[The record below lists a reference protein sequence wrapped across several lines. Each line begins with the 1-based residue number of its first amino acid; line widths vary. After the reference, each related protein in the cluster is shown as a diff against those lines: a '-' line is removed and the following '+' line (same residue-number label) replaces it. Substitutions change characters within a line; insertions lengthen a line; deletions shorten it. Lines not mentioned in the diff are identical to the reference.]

1 MKKRILS
8 IVLVIA
14 MLVTMLPSTLANV
27 EAKTA
32 QKTGTELVTNG
43 TFESGK
49 NGLEGWYDG
58 DGTFAKSASG
68 IAYSGNYS
76 LQVTVQSGKT
86 ARLRTDIETAAEST
100 SHTLSF
106 AAQTTVGATAVVTV
120 YEYTHD
126 NRIVAK
132 HDVTLTGPLNTFTS
146 KDVTFE
152 TTAKTYKMSV
162 VLTVSGAAGN
172 VFVDNISLVVK
183 ENATIYNNPDD
194 LNDDSALG
202 AADLVHI
209 KKAVVNGTKV
219 NVTKFRDQNTDGTF
233 NALDVDV
240 VRKKLVDNY
249 ESDLTTVQATS
260 DVIGARLETSNTTL
274 SGNAVAVTEKTG
286 TVDLTS
292 VTENASAWHRG
303 YFYTDGYYSQEKFE
317 YTVDIKDGDPLGM
330 FLGGR
335 ITAPAASQYISEGV
349 VVQISPN
356 FYSIY
361 VGNYPNGAVETE
373 NYYPATGASL
383 DAGTYTFGLQL
394 TTFASFTR
402 IIFSVVRNGVEVFAT
417 AYDYSGTASIPAEGS
432 FVVWNTDESKYG
444 LYPRTISYEVGDEVL
459 ETAKNDTF
467 LSVGVHKDRGAVV
480 LHSPNFAS
488 GWNRSYM
495 YTEESYDDES
505 FSFTTY
511 VDSEFGEGAKQ
522 TGMILGARGETVDH
536 NPWSAEANGIQIKF
550 YNNWYEILANTVSVE
565 SENYHHTG
573 FTLDEGTYTF
583 TVDIDTV
590 PEGTLIRITVKRG
603 AKVIHTNSVITTEPV
618 DSEGQFIL
626 WNSGEGDESQIAA
639 NPYPRAVSYQIGEAY
654 EGGVVSDSSAYTLVE
669 NEYDIEEFAFSTE
682 VNYPAQANASADLA
696 LGARITGNMA
706 NSYDKT
712 KGIQVSFHTSGGDGN
727 YIQIY
732 VNGAWYGASILNLTS
747 GKTYD
752 FTVRVSNGDKKTFVL
767 TVMDNGSVFKT
778 ISKEI
783 DAEKSATIA
792 DAGSFAIW
800 STDECK
806 DVLYTMPAKIESSV
820 VVDKNGSAGTVKIAK
835 PEKVDTSNQAYL
847 ALEGPYTYEK
857 FEITTTVTDEA
868 TPFLVLGARMNGISE
883 NPNKYQGA
891 TIALYSNFYE
901 VYAPTYGTPKGAENY
916 HTSQAA
922 LTVGE
927 EYTFTLQVIGDYLYF
942 ETLQDGTLL
951 HSKAFDLSG
960 ILPEKGSFMVWSR
973 DTVRTISYK
982 MPYLVTQSSDI
993 KVPEGAES
1001 DTVTLTEPTS
1011 NYATLAV
1018 LGDYTN
1024 EYFEFTTTITDPT
1037 VSGGHLVIGAGVD
1050 GGYGNIPK
1058 TSNTGVMFHFYD
1070 TFYQI
1075 EQPYQTN
1082 LKAKSIALTAGE
1094 QYTFGIKVETLDNST
1109 VFTLVVTQNGSLV
1122 HTYTYTHDSAIDVK
1136 GNFVVWTKNYGEV
1149 AYEMPKDLLVGSDVV
1164 VSTDE
1169 TIQEAKLVSTND
1181 PKEGSA
1187 NTLTLDGDYTTEQF
1201 EFTTCPGT
1209 NQTGAGNMNIGLRFD
1224 GATKSPY
1231 AGTGIIVRIY
1241 SNFYQ
1246 VYQVTGGSYSHIKDK
1261 NYNTSGLVLDMSKEV
1276 TFNVRIDDV
1285 NKLLYITVTQG
1296 NNTGTSSVDISA
1308 ATSTS
1313 GDFVLWRF
1321 NNNADI
1327 TYKMPTF
1334 VTEQN
1339 PAALYA
1345 TSTLGFDMYAHI
1357 GPSNGVYTDENGVFH
1372 TDGTNYR
1379 NVTTLQE
1386 YKDAGFNAYLMHGS
1400 DAVNSAAMGDSAHW
1414 FPEFMEQ
1421 CETVGLDVIV
1431 FDSVIHDLAASE
1443 TSLVGDGAAYATQA
1457 DLQAAIQT
1465 ALSQYWDYPAFK
1477 GISLVDEPTYK
1488 QFTATAQVINAINAI
1503 KAETGRD
1510 IYIHTVLLPFNGTKN
1525 TMYEK
1530 YTGKAYGITNIGSLW
1545 ADMKEAYGTYVD
1557 AYLTNVADPYF
1568 SVDIY
1573 PNVVSNGNNTVM
1585 SEYFYNLQY
1594 VVQQANAKDKDVHL
1608 TIQSTGNDDGLKD
1621 PTEADIRFQLNSAL
1635 GFGVKD
1641 IRYYTYWMFPN
1652 YTLGYN
1658 TAIMNSDGTKNIY
1671 DEVQA
1676 ANIDAQK
1683 MAQVMLNFDYVK
1695 SAAKGSSDAISNLTT
1710 STLDNVT
1717 ITSASQPTVVNQLA
1731 DTTNGYTGYMVLNA
1745 SVPSA
1750 GNVDAVTLTIS
1761 NYNYATYYVNGV
1773 AKTVK
1778 LTDGKLSLDIAA
1790 GDGVFVIPHN

>member
-1 MKKRILS
+1 
-8 IVLVIA
+8 
-14 MLVTMLPSTLANV
+14 MLVTMLPSSLANV

-49 NGLEGWYDG
+49 NGLEGWYDA
-58 DGTFAKSASG
+58 DGTFARSASG
-68 IAYSGNYS
+68 TAHNGSYS
-76 LQVTVQSGKT
+76 LEVTVQSGKT

-100 SHTLSF
+100 SHTLTF
-106 AAQTTVGATAVVTV
+106 AAQTTVEATAVVTV

-132 HDVTLTGPLNTFTS
+132 HDATLNGPLTSFTGAT
-146 KDVTFE
+146 DVTFE
-152 TTAKTYKMSV
+152 TTANTYKMSV
-162 VLTVSGAAGN
+162 VLTVSGAAGT
-172 VFVDNISLVVK
+172 VFVDDISLVVK

-249 ESDLTTVQATS
+249 KSDLAAVQATS

-274 SGNAVAVTEKTG
+274 SGNAVAVTEKAG

-292 VTENASAWHRG
+292 LTENASAWHRG

-317 YTVDIKDGDPLGM
+317 YTVELQDGDPMGM

-335 ITAPAASQYISEGV
+335 ITAPAHNQYVSEGV
-349 VVQISPN
+349 VVHLKDN
-356 FYSIY
+356 FYQLY
-361 VGNYPNGAVETE
+361 VDGYHDSNKTPVETK
-373 NYYPATGASL
+373 NYYPTTGAAL
-383 DAGTYTFGLQL
+383 DAGTYTFGLQV
-394 TTFASFTR
+394 TTFANFTR
-402 IIFSVVRNGVEVFAT
+402 ILFTVAKNGVEVYAT
-417 AYDYSGTASIPAEGS
+417 SYDHSDNTSIPAEGS
-432 FVVWNTDESKYG
+432 FVVWNSNEASA
-444 LYPRTISYEVGDEVL
+444 LYPRTISYEVGDSVL
-459 ETAKNDTF
+459 ETTTNDTF
-467 LSVGVHKDRGAVV
+467 LSVATHEDRGAVV
-480 LHSPNFAS
+480 LHTPNFAS

-522 TGMILGARGETVDH
+522 KGMILGARGETVDH
-536 NPWSAEANGIQIKF
+536 NPWTAEANGIQIKF

-565 SENYHHTG
+565 SENYYYTG
-573 FTLDEGTYTF
+573 LALDEGTYTF

-590 PEGTLIRITVKRG
+590 SEGTLIKIIVKRG
-603 AKVIHTNSVITTEPV
+603 DKVIHTNSVITTETV

-626 WNSGEGDESQIAA
+626 WNSGEGDESQTAA
-639 NPYPRAVSYQIGEAY
+639 NPYPRAVSYQIGDAY
-654 EGGVVSDSSAYTLVE
+654 ESRVTNSSSAYTIIE
-669 NEYDIEEFAFSTE
+669 NEYDVEEFAFTTE
-682 VNYPAQANASADLA
+682 VNYPETANAYADLSI
-696 LGARITGNMA
+696 GARITGNMA

-732 VNGAWYGASILNLTS
+732 VDGAWYGASILNLTS

-752 FTVRVSNGDKKTFVL
+752 FTVRVSNDEKKTFVL

-820 VVDKNGSAGTVKIAK
+820 IVDKNGSAGTVKIAK
-835 PEKVDTSNQAYL
+835 PENDDANNQAYF

-868 TPFLVLGARMNGISE
+868 TPFLILGARMSGISE

-901 VYAPTYGTPKGAENY
+901 VYAPTFGTWKGAGNY
-916 HTSQAA
+916 HITQAD

-942 ETLQDGTLL
+942 ETLQDGTVL
-951 HSKAFDLSG
+951 HTKTIELAG

-982 MPYLVTQSSDI
+982 MPYLVTQGSDI

-1018 LGDYTN
+1018 LGDYTS

-1037 VSGGHLVIGAGVD
+1037 VSGGHLIIGAGVD

-1058 TSNTGVMFHFYD
+1058 TSNAGVMFHFYD
-1070 TFYQI
+1070 GFYQI

-1082 LKAKSIALTAGE
+1082 LKAKSITLTAGE
-1094 QYTFGIKVETLDNST
+1094 EYTFGIKVETLSDST
-1109 VFTLVVTQNGSLV
+1109 IFTLVVTQEGTLV
-1122 HTYTYTHDSAIDVK
+1122 HTYTYTHGSAIDVN

-1149 AYEMPKDLLVGSDVV
+1149 SYEMPKDLLVGSDVV
-1164 VSTDE
+1164 VSADE
-1169 TIQEAKLVSTND
+1169 AIQEVKLVSSSD

-1261 NYNTSGLVLDMSKEV
+1261 NYNTSGLVLDMSKEA

-1296 NNTGTSSVDISA
+1296 NNTGTSTVDISA
-1308 ATSTS
+1308 TTSTS

-1327 TYKMPTF
+1327 TYKMPTLI
-1334 VTEQN
+1334 TEQN

-1345 TSTLGFDMYAHI
+1345 QSNKAFDMYAHI

-1400 DAVNSAAMGDSAHW
+1400 DAVNSAAMADSAHW

-1421 CETVGLDVIV
+1421 CETVGLGVIV
-1431 FDSVIHDLAASE
+1431 FDSVIHNLAASE
-1443 TSLVGDGAAYATQA
+1443 TSLVGSGAAYATQA

-1488 QFTATAQVINAINAI
+1488 QFTATAQVIEAINAI

-1530 YTGKAYGITNIGSLW
+1530 YTGETLGFFENLFAN
-1545 ADMKEAYGTYVD
+1545 MKEAYSTYVD
-1557 AYLTNVADPYF
+1557 AYLTDVDDPYF

-1573 PNVVSNGNNTVM
+1573 PNVVSDGNAIVM

-1594 VVQQANAKDKDVHL
+1594 VVQQAAAQNKDVHL

-1641 IRYYTYWMFPN
+1641 IRYYTYWLFPN
-1652 YTLGYN
+1652 YQLGYN
-1658 TAIMNSDGTKNIY
+1658 TAIMNPDGTKNIY

-1683 MAQVMLNFDYVK
+1683 MAKVMLNFDYVK
-1695 SAAKGSSDAISNLTT
+1695 SAASGSSDAISNLTT

-1717 ITSASQPTVVNQLA
+1717 ISSASQPTVVNQLA

-1750 GNVDAVTLTIS
+1750 GNVDAVTLAIS
-1761 NYNYATYYVNGV
+1761 NYKYATYYVNGV

-1778 LTDGKLSLDIAA
+1778 LTNGTLSLNIAA